1 MLQAS
6 YISTLLITFSQD
18 LGRLQNLQII
28 NMSGNRLGS
37 TEGDHDLDFITY
49 LVNRTKLK
57 MLVFEDNSLKASL
70 VSSSIANL
78 STQINWISL
87 GINEIHG
94 TIPSGI
100 EKLANLT
107 FLSFQSNQLTGTIP
121 TSMGN
126 LHEMRA
132 LVSGRNKLSSTMP

>member
-6 YISTLLITFSQD
+6 YIHFADNTFTGSVPQD

-37 TEGDHDLDFITY
+37 TEGDHDLDFITS
-49 LVNRTKLK
+49 LVNCTKLK
-57 MLVFEDNSLKASL
+57 ILVFEDNSLKASL
-70 VSSSIANL
+70 VNSSIANL

-100 EKLANLT
+100 ENLVNLT
-107 FLSFQSNQLTGTIP
+107 FLSIESN
-121 TSMGN
+121 
-126 LHEMRA
+126 
-132 LVSGRNKLSSTMP
+132 

>member
-1 MLQAS
+1 M
-6 YISTLLITFSQD
+6 
-18 LGRLQNLQII
+18 N
-28 NMSGNRLGS
+28 GNRLGS

-49 LVNRTKLK
+49 LVNCTKLK
-57 MLVFEDNSLKASL
+57 ILVFEDNSLKASL

-107 FLSFQSNQLTGTIP
+107 FLSFRSNQLTGTIP

-132 LVSGRNKLSSTMP
+132 QVSGRNKLSSTMP